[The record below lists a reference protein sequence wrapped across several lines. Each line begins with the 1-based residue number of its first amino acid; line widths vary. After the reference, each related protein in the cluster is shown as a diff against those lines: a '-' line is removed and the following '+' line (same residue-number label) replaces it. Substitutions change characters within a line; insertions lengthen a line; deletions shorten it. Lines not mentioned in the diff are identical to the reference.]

1 MHLCFIFR
9 FLPHQHFEGTSTSK
23 MALSFVYTSGI
34 IEYPTVSQDH
44 SKSHGSSFIIFP
56 MKVPFP
62 SKISSESKVAPC
74 QHPKYNGGKLW
85 KKKGEHATFP
95 ACRYDSTTVST
106 GWSKPDYDHAHT
118 HTYIYIIYICI
129 TTINFPLYSHVI
141 PFPFLDLLKD
151 IKQLVND
158 SILWGMALRHINGT
172 VYHIIYIK
180 MPNLFM
186 GIFHILC

>member
-1 MHLCFIFR
+1 
-9 FLPHQHFEGTSTSK
+9 

-34 IEYPTVSQDH
+34 IGYPTVSQDH

-85 KKKGEHATFP
+85 KKKNRWTCHIPRLSLWFN
-95 ACRYDSTTVST
+95 Y
-106 GWSKPDYDHAHT
+106 SKYRLEQAWLWP
-118 HTYIYIIYICI
+118 HTYIHIIYICI

-158 SILWGMALRHINGT
+158 SIWFH
-172 VYHIIYIK
+172 
-180 MPNLFM
+180 FM
-186 GIFHILC
+186 GHGFASYIQVNGISYNIHQNAKSFHGNIPYIMLNLVY